1 VKQRVVALSSYEA
14 KYIAA
19 TGACQGV
26 WLARLLADMTNAVMS
41 VPMLKMDN
49 KSALSLI
56 KNPVH
61 HDRSKYIDVKFHLIR
76 EYANR
81 GQIEVDFSRTE
92 EQLGDVLMKP
102 LGKSKF
108 RELCLKIGLK
118 NF

>member
-1 VKQRVVALSSYEA
+1 VKQRVVALSSYEV

-19 TGACQGV
+19 TRACQGV
-26 WLARLLADMTNAVMS
+26 WLARLLADMTNTAVS

-61 HDRSKYIDVKFHLIR
+61 HDRSKHIDVKFHLIR